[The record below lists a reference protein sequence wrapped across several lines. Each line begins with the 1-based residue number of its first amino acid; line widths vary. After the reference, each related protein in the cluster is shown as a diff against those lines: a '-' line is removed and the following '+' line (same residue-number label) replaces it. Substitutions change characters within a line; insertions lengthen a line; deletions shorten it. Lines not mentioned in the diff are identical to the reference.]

1 MQRGVRR
8 RNSPLT
14 HRPSHGLSC
23 ITSSACIA
31 RETRKATQKVA
42 AVALGC
48 CGDVEVVDR
57 KLAATQSAREARH
70 TVVRGA
76 QHVRLGGL
84 LAQER
89 PVDWAN
95 AQQRVVHNMQ
105 CGAVVAVAGRATA
118 YRHRRLAR
126 EAVALTR
133 VGQHTSAAD
142 CFCQH
147 HLPLA
152 AHRVCTRDLRPHR
165 ATVGNKNIIGGI
177 QHVSKSRCGD

>member
-31 RETRKATQKVA
+31 RETRKATQKAA

-48 CGDVEVVDR
+48 SGDVEVVDR
-57 KLAATQSAREARH
+57 KLAATESAREARH

-84 LAQER
+84 LHER
-89 PVDWAN
+89 GLWIGPMLSRGSCSCSAV
-95 AQQRVVHNMQ
+95 QRQPSWDGQLHTVI
-105 CGAVVAVAGRATA
+105 AGLHEKPSRSLVSSTTEVL
-118 YRHRRLAR
+118 LA
-126 EAVALTR
+126 E
-133 VGQHTSAAD
+133 
-142 CFCQH
+142 CCCPH

-152 AHRVCTRDLRPHR
+152 AHRVCSLTH
-165 ATVGNKNIIGGI
+165 
-177 QHVSKSRCGD
+177 GDQELVD

>member
-23 ITSSACIA
+23 KTSSACIA
-31 RETRKATQKVA
+31 RETRKATQKAA

-48 CGDVEVVDR
+48 SGDVEVVDR

-84 LAQER
+84 FTRER

-95 AQQRVVHNMQ
+95 AQQRVALMQ
-105 CGAVVAVAGRATA
+105 CGAVVAVAGWANA
-118 YRHRRLAR
+118 YRYRQLAR

-133 VGQHTSAAD
+133 VGHHKGAAEY
-142 CFCQH
+142 CCPH

-152 AHRVCTRDLRPHR
+152 AHRVCTRDFRPHR
-165 ATVGNKNIIGGI
+165 ATVSNNNIIGGI
-177 QHVSKSRCGD
+177 QHVSKGRCGD

>member
-14 HRPSHGLSC
+14 HRPSHGLRLSC

-31 RETRKATQKVA
+31 RETRKATQKAA

-48 CGDVEVVDR
+48 SGDVEVVDR

-84 LAQER
+84 LARER

-95 AQQRVVHNMQ
+95 AQQRVVLMQ
-105 CGAVVAVAGRATA
+105 CSAEAAVVGWATA
-118 YRHRRLAR
+118 YRYRRLAR
-126 EAVALTR
+126 EAVALTPESW
-133 VGQHTSAAD
+133 V
-142 CFCQH
+142 
-147 HLPLA
+147 
-152 AHRVCTRDLRPHR
+152 
-165 ATVGNKNIIGGI
+165 
-177 QHVSKSRCGD
+177 